1 MLVDRLLRQ
10 GAMTELVGP
19 LSSGRTSLLTLCLR
33 DVTRRGALAALVDTD
48 HAFDAVGAAAS
59 GVELSRVLW
68 VRAEGHRRHALKAA
82 DLLVRCPGFAL
93 VALDLGESPPRLPIG
108 AAYRLRLAARRSGV
122 ALLIV
127 GARRVV
133 GGAAAVAAAAVERCE
148 PALREQPLAVVT
160 GAPPATRV
168 VEANVHARTA
178 GVRPGLNDAE
188 AGVRCPGLVRRP
200 VSADAEAAARH
211 ALLEA
216 CLSVSPRLE
225 DAGPGAVHVDLA
237 GLG

>member
-48 HAFDAVGAAAS
+48 HAFDAAGAAGA
-59 GVELSRVLW
+59 GVELSRLLW
-68 VRAEGHRRHALKAA
+68 VRAEGQRRQALKAA

-93 VALDLGESPPRLPIG
+93 VVLDLGESPPRVSMA

-127 GARRVV
+127 GARRVT
-133 GGAAAVAAAAVERCE
+133 GGAAALSVAAR
-148 PALREQPLAVVT
+148 RDRLAW
-160 GAPPATRV
+160 
-168 VEANVHARTA
+168 
-178 GVRPGLNDAE
+178 
-188 AGVRCPGLVRRP
+188 
-200 VSADAEAAARH
+200 
-211 ALLEA
+211 
-216 CLSVSPRLE
+216 
-225 DAGPGAVHVDLA
+225 AGPGPSPRRLA
-237 GLG
+237 GMRSEFHLVRKQGAPSPAEAERVWWTA

>member
-48 HAFDAVGAAAS
+48 HAFDAAGAAAA
-59 GVELSRVLW
+59 GVELRRVLW
-68 VRAEGHRRHALKAA
+68 VRAEGHRRRALKAA

-93 VALDLGESPPRLPIG
+93 VALDLGESPPRLSVG

-127 GARRVV
+127 SARRVV
-133 GGAAAVAAAAVERCE
+133 GGAAALAVAAR
-148 PALREQPLAVVT
+148 RDRLAW
-160 GAPPATRV
+160 
-168 VEANVHARTA
+168 
-178 GVRPGLNDAE
+178 
-188 AGVRCPGLVRRP
+188 
-200 VSADAEAAARH
+200 
-211 ALLEA
+211 
-216 CLSVSPRLE
+216 
-225 DAGPGAVHVDLA
+225 AGPGPVPRRLA
-237 GLG
+237 GLRSEFHLVRKQGAPSAAGAERVWWTA

>member
-48 HAFDAVGAAAS
+48 HAFDAAGAAAA

-82 DLLVRCPGFAL
+82 DLLTRCPGFAL
-93 VALDLGESPPRLPIG
+93 VVLDLGESPPRLSVG
-108 AAYRLRLAARRSGV
+108 GAYRLRLAARRSGV

-127 GARRVV
+127 SARRVV
-133 GGAAAVAAAAVERCE
+133 GGAAVLAVAARRDRLAWTGPGPLPRRLAAMRSEFHLVRK
-148 PALREQPLAVVT
+148 Q
-160 GAPPATRV
+160 GAPSAAGAERLWW
-168 VEANVHARTA
+168 TA
-178 GVRPGLNDAE
+178 
-188 AGVRCPGLVRRP
+188 
-200 VSADAEAAARH
+200 
-211 ALLEA
+211 
-216 CLSVSPRLE
+216 
-225 DAGPGAVHVDLA
+225 
-237 GLG
+237 